1 MIRRRLPLL
10 LLVSLAFFCLAG
22 QELVL
27 RTDVHSVEVSI
38 VATDAKG
45 KPAEGLRA
53 ADFRVFD
60 NGKAQAI
67 ASFEK
72 IDSRAAPGL
81 PPNTYSNRIGGEKK
95 PQVLTMIL
103 LDANNTAYRLQS
115 EVWINKP
122 VPPGQKTEKGSQ

>member
-1 MIRRRLPLL
+1 
-10 LLVSLAFFCLAG
+10 
-22 QELVL
+22 
-27 RTDVHSVEVSI
+27 
-38 VATDAKG
+38 
-45 KPAEGLRA
+45 
-53 ADFRVFD
+53 
-60 NGKAQAI
+60 
-67 ASFEK
+67 
-72 IDSRAAPGL
+72 L